1 MGGLNHQ
8 FTINHIVLQFMKLN
22 IPVTLGTQ
30 SRQMKL
36 IIYNG
41 ELLPSSANMGNEC
54 IKSSY
59 YILSSIVSDFK
70 TPKHKFE
77 FYGIIR

>member
-36 IIYNG
+36 IINNG
-41 ELLPSSANMGNEC
+41 ELLPSSANKGNEYV
-54 IKSSY
+54 KSGY
-59 YILSSIVSDFK
+59 YILSSI
-70 TPKHKFE
+70 
-77 FYGIIR
+77 I